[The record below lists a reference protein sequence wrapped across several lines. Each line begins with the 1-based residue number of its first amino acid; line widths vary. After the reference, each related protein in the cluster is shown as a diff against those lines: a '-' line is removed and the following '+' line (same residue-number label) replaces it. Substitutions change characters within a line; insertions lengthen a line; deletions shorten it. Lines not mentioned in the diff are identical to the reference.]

1 MQTGSVITIGTV
13 VACGLLYQL
22 APKEGEASAISSWLT
37 SLSSRPEHWEEINA
51 AHTLA
56 ARQAGFDRNLFE
68 SAGLK
73 SRDVDVAFPE

>member
-1 MQTGSVITIGTV
+1 MAIGTFFAGV
-13 VACGLLYQL
+13 IFYQFV
-22 APKEGEASAISSWLT
+22 PKGDQQSSLTNWLT
-37 SLSSRPEHWEEINA
+37 SLTSRPEHWEEINA

-68 SAGLK
+68 NAGSK